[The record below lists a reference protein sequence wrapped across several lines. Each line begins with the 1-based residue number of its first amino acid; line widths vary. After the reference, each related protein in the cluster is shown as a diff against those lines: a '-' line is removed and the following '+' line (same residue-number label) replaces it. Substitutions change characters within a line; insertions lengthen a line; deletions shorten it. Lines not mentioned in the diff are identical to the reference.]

1 MSATERSLPRRR
13 LRQPKP
19 PLRSARRPPADRTGA
34 APERARLA
42 PGELVVVAL
51 QGLGT
56 RRLRA
61 ALSALGIAIGIGA
74 MVAVVGVSSSAQ
86 ANLIAEIDR
95 LGTNLLT
102 VSPGQ
107 TAFGGA
113 GALPDTAAPMIAGMR
128 GVTSAAAS
136 YQVAGADVYRMPLV
150 PSQETGGIG
159 VEAAGDALPR
169 VVETRM
175 TSGHFLGPVAER
187 YPQVVLGS
195 EAARTLQIT
204 SASGH
209 LMLYVGNHWF
219 TVIGVMAPVAL
230 DSSLNADVFISLPL
244 AERDF
249 GVAPQPSEIY
259 VRTTQNDVSGVADLL
274 AATAN
279 PQEPSGISVTR
290 PSNLLEARAAA
301 KGQFTTLLLGLGAVA
316 LLVGAIGIA
325 NIMVISVLERRGE
338 IGLRR
343 ALGATRAHIS
353 LQFLSESALLAAVGG
368 LAGLA
373 LGAGAT
379 DVYAAARHE
388 PFVVPLYALIA
399 APSAGLAIGA
409 LAGLYPAAKAARLSP
424 TKALRAS

>member
-1 MSATERSLPRRR
+1 MSASDPSVPRRGR
-13 LRQPKP
+13 
-19 PLRSARRPPADRTGA
+19 PLSRRARRDAKPIY
-34 APERARLA
+34 RARLPA
-42 PGELVVVAL
+42 RELLGVAL
-51 QGLGT
+51 AGLGT

-107 TAFGGA
+107 SFLGEST
-113 GALPDTAAPMIAGMR
+113 ALPDTAVPMIGGMR
-128 GVTSAAAS
+128 GVESAAAI
-136 YQVAGADVYRMPLV
+136 YQLPSANVYRTPFV

-159 VEAAGDALPR
+159 VLAAGQSLPR
-169 VVETRM
+169 VIGAGM
-175 TSGHFLGPVAER
+175 TSGRFLGPVADR
-187 YPQVVLGS
+187 YPQVVLGA
-195 EAARTLQIT
+195 EAARNLQI
-204 SASGH
+204 AGAGGH
-209 LMLYVGNHWF
+209 LMVYIGNRWF
-219 TVIGVMAPVAL
+219 TVVGVMAPAAL
-230 DSSLNADVFISLPL
+230 EPSLSSDVFISLPV

-249 GVAPQPSEIY
+249 HIEPQPSEIY
-259 VRTTQNDVSGVADLL
+259 VRSNQSDVEGVANLL

-279 PQEPSGISVTR
+279 PQEPSSVSVDR

-325 NIMVISVLERRGE
+325 NIMVIGMLERRGE

-343 ALGATRAHIS
+343 SLGARRIHICV
-353 LQFLSESALLAAVGG
+353 QFLAESALLAAIGA

-373 LGAGAT
+373 LGASAT
-379 DVYAAARHE
+379 DIYAAARHE

-399 APSAGLAIGA
+399 APATGLAIGA
-409 LAGLYPAAKAARLSP
+409 LAGLYPAAKAARLIPSE
-424 TKALRAS
+424 ALRVE